1 MTWFRLYDEH
11 VSKIIYLKKKKKNV
25 LCPCLH
31 EHMLALIMQL
41 CILDSAHL

>member
-11 VSKIIYLKKKKKNV
+11 VSKIIYLKKKKNV

-41 CILDSAHL
+41 RILDPAHL